1 MNTDYLGYII
11 VKTVAFFI
19 RRLPLSWSLGI
30 GRFLG
35 RIGYYFYGRR
45 VRVSL
50 ANLRMALSHQKS
62 PEQLRQINR
71 GLFENLGMN
80 LMEVLSF
87 PKFDKEFMEK
97 YVRVE
102 GKEYVDQALERGQ
115 GVIYIGAH
123 FGNWELSALKIS
135 MFGYPL
141 HVLAR
146 EQRHSQLNDLLN
158 SYRQIKGAG
167 VVPKGMAVRQIMR
180 SLKNN
185 QTIGMLADQDSGRRG
200 LLIRF
205 FGRLASTA
213 SGPIDI
219 ALRTGAAVIPTFFAR
234 KEDNSHRLIFYP
246 PLKIKETG
254 NKLADIRSEL
264 EEYISIVES
273 IVKKYP
279 QQYLWAHK
287 RWKSSSERKIVIL
300 TDGKA
305 GHLRQARGVGELF
318 KEVIAEYIR
327 DQWKDYSQNIAG
339 VPKGTAHQTVPYKT
353 RQNAVFGCI
362 VDCQIINVEFKNNI
376 SKLKLGYLSRVFGQ
390 RPGFNLKTLKSY
402 LTKKSY
408 NQIAG
413 VYGDFIISCGSG
425 AEVAAYLLGKE
436 NNARTVHIL
445 KPAYIPIK
453 RFDLGLI
460 PWHDRP
466 RAGKNTL
473 TTLIAPSPI
482 TQQHINQQAERL
494 IQHVDNVRHLPRA
507 APGEIPHLDGVKKLD
522 ENRSIISVF
531 IGGDTDGYQL
541 RADLILKLSQHLK
554 IICEKLNIRILITTS
569 RRTSPE
575 AEEVLIEQFGSD
587 PVCKLLIIANRAN
600 IEGAVDGMLGLAD
613 TVIVTQ
619 DSVSMVSEAVS
630 SGKKVVV
637 LTLGQ
642 TGSGTKHQLMADK
655 LKKEKYLLQSDLENL
670 VETVT
675 RAGYFK
681 PARVLDQNEKIKERL
696 RTLL

>member
-1 MNTDYLGYII
+1 MNIDYLGCII
-11 VKTVAFFI
+11 VKTFAFFI

-35 RIGYYFYGRR
+35 RIGYCFYGRR
-45 VRVSL
+45 VKVSL

-80 LMEVLSF
+80 LMEVLYF

-97 YVRVE
+97 YVQVE
-102 GKEYVDQALERGQ
+102 GKEYVDQALEQ
-115 GVIYIGAH
+115 GKGLIYIGAH

-234 KEDNSHRLIFYP
+234 EEDNSHRLIFYP
-246 PLKIKETG
+246 PLKIKNTG
-254 NKLADIRSEL
+254 NKEDDIRSEL

-273 IVKKYP
+273 IVNKYP

-287 RWKSSSERKIVIL
+287 RWKSSSQRRIVIL

-305 GHLRQARGVGELF
+305 GHLRQAWGVGELF
-318 KEVIAEYIR
+318 KEVIAKHIR

-353 RQNAVFGCI
+353 RQNAAFGGI
-362 VDCQIINVEFKNNI
+362 VDCQIINIEFKKNK
-376 SKLKLGYLSRVFGQ
+376 SKLKLGWLTRVFGR
-390 RPGFNLKTLKSY
+390 RPGFNLHVLKSY

-408 NQIAG
+408 DQIAG
-413 VYGDFIISCGSG
+413 VYGDFIVSCGSG
-425 AEVAAYLLGKE
+425 AEAVAYLLGKE

-466 RAGKNTL
+466 QAGKNTL

-482 TQQHINQQAERL
+482 TQQHISQQAEQL
-494 IQHVDNVRHLPRA
+494 TQHIN
-507 APGEIPHLDGVKKLD
+507 EEEGVKELD
-522 ENRSIISVF
+522 ENGSIISVF

-554 IICEKLNIRILITTS
+554 TICCKSNTRVLITTS
-569 RRTSPE
+569 RRTSPK

-613 TVIVTQ
+613 TV
-619 DSVSMVSEAVS
+619 
-630 SGKKVVV
+630 
-637 LTLGQ
+637 
-642 TGSGTKHQLMADK
+642 
-655 LKKEKYLLQSDLENL
+655 
-670 VETVT
+670 
-675 RAGYFK
+675 
-681 PARVLDQNEKIKERL
+681 
-696 RTLL
+696 